1 MAGARAQIRQTAL
14 AKGRF
19 RGPDPRVFFGSV
31 PSVARAEAGAEPRPF
46 SLLLYMVGAKAQIL
60 QSALERGRCRGRRR
74 AQIFQAALGLAQFE
88 GPDPS
93 DCSMRKQMMGSYPVV
108 GACSQILQPG
118 VLFF

>member
-31 PSVARAEAGAEPRPF
+31 PSVARAEAGAEPRSF
-46 SLLLYMVGAKAQIL
+46 SLLLNMVGAEAQIL
-60 QSALERGRCRGRRR
+60 QSAHERGRSRGRGW
-74 AQIFQAALGLAQFE
+74 AQIPQPALGLAQFE

-93 DCSMRKQMMGSYPVV
+93 DCSMRKPMLGSYISVW
-108 GACSQILQPG
+108 SWTW
-118 VLFF
+118 